1 MEKKSFW
8 TEGGN
13 WSSPN
18 TDGELNPKY
27 GRNEYHLEAGFD
39 LVIFLLWGKSAYHCS
54 TACVSLLVLFLHHSI
69 LCSFSLQ
76 LNTYRYKEIICSCL
90 TAWTLLVFAYVSLSV
105 LAAVLSNASFLI
117 VVQDDLVFFCF
128 SVWTVISMVVIK
140 HPINFIDWIKREM
153 ITWH

>member
-39 LVIFLLWGKSAYHCS
+39 LVIFLLLGKSAYHCS
-54 TACVSLLVLFLHHSI
+54 TVRVSLLVLFLHHSI
-69 LCSFSLQ
+69 LCNFSLQ
-76 LNTYRYKEIICSCL
+76 LNTYRYKEIIFSCL
-90 TAWTLLVFAYVSLSV
+90 IAWTLLVFAYVSLSV

-117 VVQDDLVFFCF
+117 VVQDDLFFLFLCLNRYF
-128 SVWTVISMVVIK
+128 YGGNKTS
-140 HPINFIDWIKREM
+140 NQLY
-153 ITWH
+153 